1 MFDGE
6 TNKNLVSK
14 QVRVTVLLEIAG
26 VYKLDYCFRRMKA
39 KKDSK
44 FGLNY
49 DFPTSPGDIN
59 MNQNSGFS
67 GNKGYFMDNTLADPS
82 YGGKNSCLLFY

>member
-1 MFDGE
+1 
-6 TNKNLVSK
+6 
-14 QVRVTVLLEIAG
+14 
-26 VYKLDYCFRRMKA
+26 MKA

-44 FGLNY
+44 FGLSY

-82 YGGKNSCLLFY
+82 YTGKKIFDTLILCYFWVSYLNAEKLSRLVLAQIVT